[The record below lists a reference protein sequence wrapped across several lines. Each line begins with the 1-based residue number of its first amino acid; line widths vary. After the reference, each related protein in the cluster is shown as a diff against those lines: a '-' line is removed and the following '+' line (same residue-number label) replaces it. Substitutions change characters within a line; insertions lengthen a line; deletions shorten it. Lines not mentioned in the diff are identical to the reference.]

1 MSFNFQFE
9 PGATPEQ
16 IEKFSTTFAQLSVED
31 QVILN
36 DPEEE
41 NHVIWSGLSLEQMQA
56 VARGRRDYKS
66 MMETSESEWADA
78 FPPGKADYPIGL
90 VD

>member
-1 MSFNFQFE
+1 MNFNFQFE
-9 PGATPEQ
+9 PSAAQDQ
-16 IEKFSTTFAQLSVED
+16 IAQFTIKFSQLSLED
-31 QVILN
+31 QETLN

-56 VARGRRDYKS
+56 VAKGRRDYQS
-66 MMETSESEWADA
+66 MMATPESEWADA